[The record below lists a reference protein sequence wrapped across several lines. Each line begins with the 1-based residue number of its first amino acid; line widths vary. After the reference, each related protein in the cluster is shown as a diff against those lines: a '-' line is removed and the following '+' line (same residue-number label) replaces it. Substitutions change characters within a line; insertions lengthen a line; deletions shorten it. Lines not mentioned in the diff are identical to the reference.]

1 MEVTAAPIVAW
12 QQAAVIILFIIF
24 LGGVFGFLRWILNWT
39 SKMTR
44 EMHSE
49 WQAFLREQGRV
60 NQASMCEV
68 VEALK
73 ELGLKIDAHD
83 EKVEERITRA
93 VDGVTKQLPSQRGK
107 RT

>member
-1 MEVTAAPIVAW
+1 
-12 QQAAVIILFIIF
+12 
-24 LGGVFGFLRWILNWT
+24 
-39 SKMTR
+39 
-44 EMHSE
+44 
-49 WQAFLREQGRV
+49 
-60 NQASMCEV
+60 MCEV